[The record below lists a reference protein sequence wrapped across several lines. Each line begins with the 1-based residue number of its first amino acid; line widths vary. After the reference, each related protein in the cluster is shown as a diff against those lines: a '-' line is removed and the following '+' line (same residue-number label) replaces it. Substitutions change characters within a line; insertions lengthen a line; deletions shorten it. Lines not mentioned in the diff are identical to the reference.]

1 MNWKIWN
8 KSQPVPLELLLEADP
23 SEIQIKK
30 YLEKSIVFEWQN
42 SEKTIGVIC
51 LLPLNKH
58 QLEIMNIAVLQPFQN
73 KGIGKKLLEKAFDFA
88 KSHHFSE
95 VIVKTGNSS
104 INQLAFYQK
113 NGFRMQQIIPDYFSD
128 HYPEQVIIENDIP
141 CLDQIILLK
150 LVKS

>member
-1 MNWKIWN
+1 MNWKIWD

-30 YLEKSIVFEWQN
+30 YLEKSIAFEWQN

-95 VIVKTGNSS
+95 IIVKTGNSS

>member
-1 MNWKIWN
+1 MNWKIWD

-73 KGIGKKLLEKAFDFA
+73 KGIGKKLVEKAFDFA

>member
-1 MNWKIWN
+1 MNWKIWD

>member
-1 MNWKIWN
+1 MNWKIWD

-128 HYPEQVIIENDIP
+128 HYPEQFIIENDIP